1 MPAMT
6 AKREEIALFPLS
18 TVLLCGG
25 RLPLQIFEPRYLD
38 LVGRC
43 MKLDAGFGVVLI
55 REGHETH
62 RPGED
67 GPPAVFDIGT
77 YANIVDFNP
86 LAGGRLGILCAG
98 GDKFRIHRS
107 WEAPDKLMMAEV
119 EFLPQE
125 RAAAVGEEFR
135 PLVETLRVLVKHP
148 MIQPLELD
156 VDYQDARSVSWRLA
170 ELLPLEAETKQSLL
184 QMQVPRERLVE
195 IRRLIAQ
202 LRG

>member
-1 MPAMT
+1 MVGAH
-6 AKREEIALFPLS
+6 EEIPLFPLG

-43 MKLDAGFGVVLI
+43 MKSDAGFGVVLI
-55 REGHETH
+55 RAGREA
-62 RPGED
+62 RLPGD
-67 GPPAVFDIGT
+67 AGPPAIFDIGT
-77 YANIVDFNP
+77 YAKIVDFNP
-86 LAGGRLGILCAG
+86 LSSGRLGILCAG
-98 GDKFRIHRS
+98 GGKFRVHRS
-107 WEAPDKLMMAEV
+107 WEAADKLMMAEV
-119 EFLPQE
+119 EFLPEE

-148 MIQPLELD
+148 MIQQLAPE
-156 VDYQDARSVSWRLA
+156 VDYEDARSVSWRLA

-184 QMQVPRERLVE
+184 QMQLPCERLVE
-195 IRRLIAQ
+195 IRRLIDQ

>member
-1 MPAMT
+1 MAGG
-6 AKREEIALFPLS
+6 RQEIPLFPLG

-43 MKLDAGFGVVLI
+43 MKTDTGFGVVLI
-55 REGHETH
+55 REGREA
-62 RPGED
+62 RLPGD
-67 GPPAVFDIGT
+67 AGPPAVFDIGT

-86 LAGGRLGILCAG
+86 LANGRLGILCAG
-98 GDKFRIHRS
+98 AEKFRIHRS

-119 EFLPQE
+119 EFLPEE
-125 RAAAVGEEFR
+125 RAVAVGDEFR
-135 PLVETLRVLVKHP
+135 ALVETLRVLVKHP
-148 MIQPLELD
+148 MIQQLALD
-156 VDYQDARSVSWRLA
+156 VDYEDARSVSWRLA

-184 QMQVPRERLVE
+184 QMQLPRERLVE